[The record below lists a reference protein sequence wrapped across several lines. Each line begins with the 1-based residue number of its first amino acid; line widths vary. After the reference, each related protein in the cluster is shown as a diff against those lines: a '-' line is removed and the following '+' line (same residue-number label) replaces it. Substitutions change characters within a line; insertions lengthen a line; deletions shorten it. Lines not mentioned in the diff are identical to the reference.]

1 MENQPHNNIKSRQES
16 PKKCPFHGIP
26 ISRWIR
32 FGLASLILVGFAIW
46 LNNYTV
52 LLLLI
57 LFVDIYLTRYIPWG
71 FWRKSTNKTFR
82 KTMEWVDAILYALVA
97 VYLINTFFFQ
107 NYTIPSSSL
116 EKSLLVGDY
125 LFVSKLSFG
134 PRVPNTPLSFPLA
147 QHTLPIINTKSYIEK
162 PQWPYHRLKGTGTVQ
177 RNDIVVFNFP
187 AGDTVALKIQNPD
200 YYTLC
205 YREGRE
211 VVNRNKDIFGEI
223 VFRPVD
229 RRENYVKRCIGMPGD
244 TFQVINNQ
252 VYIDGKKLK
261 NPENMQ
267 LNYYVMTNGVRLGEQ
282 NFRDLDVS
290 VDDRYLINDDANYNQ
305 ILSYLGFTPNADG
318 SFNPVYR
325 LPLTQKA
332 LNKVKGYNFITQIKG
347 EPGEFGGETYP
358 LGYNE
363 NWTRSDY
370 GPIWIPKR
378 GATLNLTLEN
388 LPIYERVIRN
398 YEGNSLAIKNDKIY
412 INDKETNQY
421 TFKMD
426 YYIMLGDN
434 RDNSADSRSW
444 GFVPEDHIVGKP
456 LFVWLSLDKDR
467 KWFDGWIRFNRL
479 FKSVGRE

>member
-1 MENQPHNNIKSRQES
+1 M
-16 PKKCPFHGIP
+16 
-26 ISRWIR
+26 
-32 FGLASLILVGFAIW
+32 
-46 LNNYTV
+46 
-52 LLLLI
+52 
-57 LFVDIYLTRYIPWG
+57 
-71 FWRKSTNKTFR
+71 
-82 KTMEWVDAILYALVA
+82 
-97 VYLINTFFFQ
+97 
-107 NYTIPSSSL
+107 
-116 EKSLLVGDY
+116 
-125 LFVSKLSFG
+125 
-134 PRVPNTPLSFPLA
+134 
-147 QHTLPIINTKSYIEK
+147 
-162 PQWPYHRLKGTGTVQ
+162 KGTGTVQ

-378 GATLNLTLEN
+378 DATLNLTLEN

>member
-1 MENQPHNNIKSRQES
+1 
-16 PKKCPFHGIP
+16 
-26 ISRWIR
+26 
-32 FGLASLILVGFAIW
+32 
-46 LNNYTV
+46 
-52 LLLLI
+52 
-57 LFVDIYLTRYIPWG
+57 
-71 FWRKSTNKTFR
+71 
-82 KTMEWVDAILYALVA
+82 
-97 VYLINTFFFQ
+97 
-107 NYTIPSSSL
+107 
-116 EKSLLVGDY
+116 
-125 LFVSKLSFG
+125 
-134 PRVPNTPLSFPLA
+134 
-147 QHTLPIINTKSYIEK
+147 
-162 PQWPYHRLKGTGTVQ
+162 
-177 RNDIVVFNFP
+177 
-187 AGDTVALKIQNPD
+187 
-200 YYTLC
+200 
-205 YREGRE
+205 
-211 VVNRNKDIFGEI
+211 
-223 VFRPVD
+223 
-229 RRENYVKRCIGMPGD
+229 MPGD